1 MARESER
8 EREKNELRR
17 EMLSISSW
25 HKLSYEDLG
34 KYLEK
39 CYSKSEID
47 TVKFRLLMREV

>member
-47 TVKFRLLMREV
+47 TLKFRLLMREI